1 MPPNRAHVLHTISA
15 KAKIIV
21 SPVLLTTHS
30 EALHNGVPNAA
41 ATLELLN
48 RFHCDLGYRHLHTMS
63 GASLWQCSP
72 HVALKQPR
80 TQGGGLAAGGGT
92 CRSPT
97 GTSTMC
103 RKCRYHR
110 HYLGVVALAFGR
122 I

>member
-80 TQGGGLAAGGGT
+80 TQGGGWRQVAG
-92 CRSPT
+92 
-97 GTSTMC
+97 
-103 RKCRYHR
+103 
-110 HYLGVVALAFGR
+110 LVVALQVPQQCVGSAHTIGITWVWLR
-122 I
+122 